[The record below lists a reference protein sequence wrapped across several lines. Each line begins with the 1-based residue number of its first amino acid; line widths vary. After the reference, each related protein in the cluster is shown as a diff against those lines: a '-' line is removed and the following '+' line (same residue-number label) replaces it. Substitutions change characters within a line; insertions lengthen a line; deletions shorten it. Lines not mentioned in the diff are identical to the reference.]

1 MNQYGIFIFATPSA
15 IHREFVAHIK
25 LARMFSYEVDKGRRG
40 MGLKEAKDKLDLLKV
55 TVKGKGC
62 YIGPLVAH
70 QGEQGKAELKR
81 AVRAVLDRITSPD
94 TDSVL
99 RILPALTQ
107 VRKLT

>member
-1 MNQYGIFIFATPSA
+1 
-15 IHREFVAHIK
+15 
-25 LARMFSYEVDKGRRG
+25 
-40 MGLKEAKDKLDLLKV
+40 V

-81 AVRAVLDRITSPD
+81 AVCAVLDRITPP
-94 TDSVL
+94 DSVL